1 MFAVAVF
8 AADFDFPIGMRP
20 PDCADSGFKGVV
32 HFCHGVY
39 RAALCLTVGN
49 DNAIQVHVMISR
61 FMSSRG
67 HVEPAMTPVRNELTS

>member
-1 MFAVAVF
+1 
-8 AADFDFPIGMRP
+8 MRP

-49 DNAIQVHVMISR
+49 DNAIQVHVTDCL
-61 FMSSRG
+61 MSSRG
-67 HVEPAMTPVRNELTS
+67 HVEPAMMPVRNEPTS